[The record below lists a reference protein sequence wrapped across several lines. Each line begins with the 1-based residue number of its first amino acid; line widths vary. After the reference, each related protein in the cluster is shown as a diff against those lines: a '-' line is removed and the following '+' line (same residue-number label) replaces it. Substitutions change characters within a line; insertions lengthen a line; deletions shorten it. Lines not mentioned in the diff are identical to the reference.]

1 MLNFELKSKLEECLS
16 QRGFQYDFSID
27 DQHFFDNSYG
37 KYTSITLR
45 AITGLLN
52 NSILNNDSENRSY
65 DIDLINGLTKCL
77 LESEESELKNVAW
90 NSFIDCAYDKRFLL
104 FDEMEKARKSYFKE
118 LETSLNT
125 NHTPTFES
133 ERLFINPST
142 TEDGA
147 KMFEYINSFDKN
159 EYLFARMARN
169 SHSEDYFLFALHSKI
184 TGEII
189 GDIGLAFDP
198 NEEGTFHVS
207 YYIKKEDRRK
217 GYAKEAFM
225 SLMSAIRKN
234 EIILYGQW
242 NKEYVLEEMKP
253 GIKLLRIELG
263 ENNLASFHTA
273 KSFGFDYEGKVIKPK
288 SGENSGKY
296 SFEHHFF
303 KIIR

>member
-1 MLNFELKSKLEECLS
+1 M
-16 QRGFQYDFSID
+16 
-27 DQHFFDNSYG
+27 
-37 KYTSITLR
+37 
-45 AITGLLN
+45 N

-77 LESEESELKNVAW
+77 LESEDSELKNVAW

-118 LETSLNT
+118 FETSLNT
-125 NHTPTFES
+125 NHTPIFES

-225 SLMSAIRKN
+225 SPPECHS
-234 EIILYGQW
+234 
-242 NKEYVLEEMKP
+242 EE
-253 GIKLLRIELG
+253 R
-263 ENNLASFHTA
+263 
-273 KSFGFDYEGKVIKPK
+273 DYSLWTVE
-288 SGENSGKY
+288 
-296 SFEHHFF
+296 
-303 KIIR
+303 